1 MFFWSIH
8 IVKGRKDKHF
18 LKQAGPFMNVPL
30 LSAANLVYNRRRQFF
45 TSKWKILQINLHNFV
60 QNSSTCFQMFH
71 KVGFYI
77 ESLVASST
85 FKQLALVVGLHVGPQ
100 VGSVRK
106 FLPTV
111 GTAKWFLPCVGPH
124 VALQQPGSG
133 ESLATHVTLVAEAV
147 GEDVHGEGR

>member
-1 MFFWSIH
+1 MLH
-8 IVKGRKDKHF
+8 HVGP
-18 LKQAGPFMNVPL
+18 QAEGFIAPF
-30 LSAANLVYNRRRQFF
+30 
-45 TSKWKILQINLHNFV
+45 TW
-60 QNSSTCFQMFH
+60 
-71 KVGFYI
+71 
-77 ESLVASST
+77 E
-85 FKQLALVVGLHVGPQ
+85 QLALVVGLHVGPQ

>member
-1 MFFWSIH
+1 MLWFS
-8 IVKGRKDKHF
+8 F
-18 LKQAGPFMNVPL
+18 LLTKMTLRTPSGWKKIITNVQ
-30 LSAANLVYNRRRQFF
+30 YYII
-45 TSKWKILQINLHNFV
+45 KILQINLHNFV

-100 VGSVRK
+100 VGPVCK
-106 FLPTV
+106 LLPTL
-111 GTAKWFLPCVGPH
+111 GTAKWFLPGVGPH
-124 VALQQPGSG
+124 VPLQQPGSG
-133 ESLATHVTLVAEAV
+133 ESLATHIALVAEAV

>member
-1 MFFWSIH
+1 MLWFS
-8 IVKGRKDKHF
+8 F
-18 LKQAGPFMNVPL
+18 LLTKMTLRTPSGWKKIITNVQ
-30 LSAANLVYNRRRQFF
+30 YYII
-45 TSKWKILQINLHNFV
+45 KILQINLNNFV

-124 VALQQPGSG
+124 VSLQQPGSR